1 MFHLYGNCPEGVN
14 VRYRKRLSPIPYPI
28 RRAGCTFFSVGVGVC
43 SVRSSV
49 NDFYR
54 VKAHTIRTKYS
65 TYLFARQFHV
75 VSMKYCWEAGVE
87 ECVGTLTTGLEVPIG
102 RAKYLERVSSI
113 AYKPRRTIL
122 LTSDFG

>member
-1 MFHLYGNCPEGVN
+1 MSHLYGNCPERVS

-28 RRAGCTFFSVGVGVC
+28 RRAGLNFFSVGVGVC

-54 VKAHTIRTKYS
+54 AEAHTIRTKYS

-75 VSMKYCWEAGVE
+75 VSMKYCWEAVE
-87 ECVGTLTTGLEVPIG
+87 ERVGTLTTGLKLPVG